1 MAYEPWQ
8 ALFAG
13 TFLLLSGGIHVV
25 APYQAA
31 RKAAMEDGNEDA
43 VADEWEIDATQII
56 GAVTAL
62 VGLAILV
69 RAVVPF

>member
-1 MAYEPWQ
+1 M
-8 ALFAG
+8 
-13 TFLLLSGGIHVV
+13 V
-25 APYQAA
+25 APYQSA

-56 GAVTAL
+56 GGITAL